1 MSARSKPHDRV
12 LKQRIA
18 ERIDDGRLPLTLQNE
33 VTAGPGSGNLCPA
46 CDRPVTFTQAEYE
59 AEYDRAGSHHQ
70 LNLHRACYV
79 IWQAECRRRVSGRAR
94 RACPATSRDAGF
106 DH

>member
-1 MSARSKPHDRV
+1 MSARSKPPDRV
-12 LKQRIA
+12 LRERIA

-46 CDRPVTFTQAEYE
+46 CDRLVTFTQAEYE
-59 AEYDRAGSHHQ
+59 AEYDGAGSHHQ

-79 IWQAECRRRVSGRAR
+79 IWQAECRRRLSGRGR
-94 RACPATSRDAGF
+94 RASLKVHTAPRNEI
-106 DH
+106 

>member
-1 MSARSKPHDRV
+1 MSARSKPPDRV
-12 LKQRIA
+12 LRERIA

-46 CDRPVTFTQAEYE
+46 CDRLVTFTQAEYE
-59 AEYDRAGSHHQ
+59 AEYVGAGSHHQ

-79 IWQAECRRRVSGRAR
+79 IWQAECRRRLSGRSR
-94 RACPATSRDAGF
+94 RASLKVQTTAG
-106 DH
+106 